1 MLERKELFNNII
13 KEIDAAYELISD
25 YDSTPHR
32 YGQETL
38 YQAESYLVHAIGDNP
53 GITVTDL
60 AEKFDKTKSA
70 CSQLLRKL
78 IQKGFVLQ
86 KRNDFNLREYLLYLT
101 EAGQGIYDGH
111 AKVNEFCLARSM
123 EMVGDYSDEQLKD
136 FVEIMRR
143 INASFRL
150 DIENDMR

>member
-1 MLERKELFNNII
+1 MSERKDLFNNVIEELDI
-13 KEIDAAYELISD
+13 AYELISD

-32 YGQETL
+32 YGTETL
-38 YQAESYLVHAIGDNP
+38 YQAESYIVHAIGNNP

-60 AEKFDKTKSA
+60 AEKLDKTKSA

-78 IQKGFVLQ
+78 IHKGFVLQ

-101 EAGQGIYDGH
+101 DAGQGIYDGH
-111 AKVNEFCLARSM
+111 IKVNEFCIARSM
-123 EMVGDYSDEQLKD
+123 DMVSQFSDDQLSD
-136 FVEIMRR
+136 FIKILQS
-143 INASFRL
+143 INESFRL